1 MYKHVSHNMT
11 KLQSLWKK
19 PTETFQSIL
28 SEKINWFKVFLFFSS
43 NGTIFIYYLA
53 KSKGAIDIESI
64 EATIGSILGMIF
76 LGIIYGLISN
86 FSVGFFIK
94 LTGKI
99 FGGKND
105 LKKIYN
111 ALSWSYLP
119 STFSV
124 YLIIVNILIAR
135 VLTTEIESIV
145 AIILA
150 LLVGIFSLVQ
160 AVLGIWQLILIY
172 KGLKVAQELNNWK
185 TILNYITG
193 AGIFGII
200 YYYLI
205 FPHL

>member
-1 MYKHVSHNMT
+1 MT
-11 KLQSLWKK
+11 KLKSFWKK
-19 PTETFQSIL
+19 PTETFELII
-28 SEKINWFKVFLFFSS
+28 SEKISWLKVFLFFSS
-43 NGTIFIYYLA
+43 NGFIFIYYLM
-53 KSKGAIDIESI
+53 KTKGLIEIESFKT
-64 EATIGSILGMIF
+64 TIVSILVMLF
-76 LGIIYGLISN
+76 MGIIYGLISN

-94 LTGKI
+94 LTGKF

-105 LKKIYN
+105 LKRIYKV
-111 ALSWSYLP
+111 LSWSYLP

-124 YLIIVNILIAR
+124 YLIIANILMAR
-135 VLTTEIESIV
+135 ILTTEIENSV
-145 AIILA
+145 VIILS
-150 LLVGIFSLVQ
+150 LIVGIFTLVQ

-172 KGLKVAQELNNWK
+172 KGLKVAQELNNLK

>member
-1 MYKHVSHNMT
+1 MT
-11 KLQSLWKK
+11 KLKSLWKK
-19 PTETFQSIL
+19 PTETFELIL
-28 SEKINWFKVFLFFSS
+28 SEKISWFKVFLFFSS
-43 NGTIFIYYLA
+43 NGIVFSYYLM
-53 KSKGAIDIESI
+53 KSKGLIKIESFKENI
-64 EATIGSILGMIF
+64 ISIIMMLIF
-76 LGIIYGLISN
+76 GIIYGVISN

-94 LTGKI
+94 QTGKI

-105 LKKIYN
+105 LKRIYN
-111 ALSWSYLP
+111 VLSWSYLP

-124 YLIIVNILIAR
+124 YFIIVNILIAR

-150 LLVGIFSLVQ
+150 LLVGIFSLAQ
-160 AVLGIWQLILIY
+160 AILGIWQLILIF
-172 KGLKVAQELNNWK
+172 KGLKIAQELNSLK

>member
-1 MYKHVSHNMT
+1 MT
-11 KLQSLWKK
+11 KLKSLWKK
-19 PTETFQSIL
+19 PTETFELIL
-28 SEKINWFKVFLFFSS
+28 SEKISWFKVFLFFSS

-53 KSKGAIDIESI
+53 KSKGEIDIESF
-64 EATIGSILGMIF
+64 ESTIGSILAMIF

-86 FSVGFFIK
+86 FSVGIFIK

-105 LKKIYN
+105 LKRIYN
-111 ALSWSYLP
+111 VLSWSYFP

-124 YLIIVNILIAR
+124 YLIIVNILMAR
-135 VLTTEIESIV
+135 ILITEIANSV
-145 AIILA
+145 VIILS
-150 LLVGIFSLVQ
+150 LLVGIFTLVQ

-172 KGLKVAQELNNWK
+172 KGLKVAQELNSLK
-185 TILNYITG
+185 TILNYISG

>member
-1 MYKHVSHNMT
+1 MT
-11 KLQSLWKK
+11 KLKSLWKK
-19 PTETFQSIL
+19 PTEAFESIL

-64 EATIGSILGMIF
+64 EGTIGSILGMIF
-76 LGIIYGLISN
+76 LGIVYGLISN

-105 LKKIYN
+105 LKKIYH
-111 ALSWSYLP
+111 ALSWSYSP

-172 KGLKVAQELNNWK
+172 KGLKVAQELNSWK

>member
-1 MYKHVSHNMT
+1 MM
-11 KLQSLWKK
+11 KLKSLWKK
-19 PTETFQSIL
+19 PTESFELIL
-28 SEKINWFKVFLFFSS
+28 SEKISWFKVFLFFSS

-53 KSKGAIDIESI
+53 KSKGAIDIESF
-64 EATIGSILGMIF
+64 ESTIGSILGMIF

-99 FGGKND
+99 FDGKND

-111 ALSWSYLP
+111 VLSWSYLP

-135 VLTTEIESIV
+135 ILTTEIESTFAV
-145 AIILA
+145 ILA
-150 LLVGIFSLVQ
+150 LLVGIFSLAQ

-172 KGLKVAQELNNWK
+172 KGLKVAQELNSLK

-200 YYYLI
+200 YYYFI

>member
-1 MYKHVSHNMT
+1 MNR
-11 KLQSLWKK
+11 LQAFWKK
-19 PTETFQSIL
+19 PTETFELIQT
-28 SEKINWFKVFLFFSS
+28 EKISWFKVFIFFSS
-43 NGTIFIYYLA
+43 NGFVFSYYLL
-53 KSKGAIDIESI
+53 KSKGQIRIETFK
-64 EATIGSILGMIF
+64 ETIVSILVMLF
-76 LGIIYGLISN
+76 FGIIYGLISN

-105 LKKIYN
+105 LKRIYN
-111 ALSWSYLP
+111 TLSWSYLP
-119 STFSV
+119 ITISV

-135 VLTTEIESIV
+135 VLTTEIESAF

-150 LLVGIFSLVQ
+150 LLVGIFSLLQ
-160 AVLGIWQLILIY
+160 AALGIWQLILIY
-172 KGLKVAQELNNWK
+172 KGLKVAQELNSWK

-205 FPHL
+205 FPYL

>member
-1 MYKHVSHNMT
+1 MT
-11 KLQSLWKK
+11 KLKSLWKK
-19 PTETFQSIL
+19 PTKTFELIL
-28 SEKINWFKVFLFFSS
+28 SEKISWFKVFLFFSS
-43 NGTIFIYYLA
+43 NGIVFSYYLM
-53 KSKGAIDIESI
+53 KSKGLIKIESFK
-64 EATIGSILGMIF
+64 ETIISIIMMLIF
-76 LGIIYGLISN
+76 GIIYGVISN
-86 FSVGFFIK
+86 FSIGFFIK
-94 LTGKI
+94 QTGKI

-111 ALSWSYLP
+111 VLSWSYLP

-124 YLIIVNILIAR
+124 YFIIVNILMAR

-150 LLVGIFSLVQ
+150 LLVGIFSLAQ
-160 AVLGIWQLILIY
+160 AILGIWQLILIF
-172 KGLKVAQELNNWK
+172 KGLKVAQELNSLK

>member
-1 MYKHVSHNMT
+1 MT
-11 KLQSLWKK
+11 KLKSLWKK
-19 PTETFQSIL
+19 PTETFELIL
-28 SEKINWFKVFLFFSS
+28 SEKISWFKVFLFFSS

-53 KSKGAIDIESI
+53 KSKGAIDIESF
-64 EATIGSILGMIF
+64 ESTIGSILGMLF

-99 FGGKND
+99 FGGKNN

-111 ALSWSYLP
+111 VLSWSYLP

-150 LLVGIFSLVQ
+150 LLVGIFSLAQ

-172 KGLKVAQELNNWK
+172 KGLKVAQELNSLK

>member
-1 MYKHVSHNMT
+1 MT
-11 KLQSLWKK
+11 KLKSLWKK
-19 PTETFQSIL
+19 PTETFDLIL
-28 SEKINWFKVFLFFSS
+28 SEKISWFKVFLFFSS

-53 KSKGAIDIESI
+53 KSKGAIDIESF
-64 EATIGSILGMIF
+64 ESTIGSILGMIF

-86 FSVGFFIK
+86 FSVGIFIK

-105 LKKIYN
+105 LKRIYN
-111 ALSWSYLP
+111 VLSWSYLP
-119 STFSV
+119 STFTV

-150 LLVGIFSLVQ
+150 LLVGIFSLAQ

-172 KGLKVAQELNNWK
+172 KGLKVAQELNSLK
-185 TILNYITG
+185 TILNYISG

-205 FPHL
+205 FTHL

>member
-1 MYKHVSHNMT
+1 MT
-11 KLQSLWKK
+11 KLKSLWKK
-19 PTETFQSIL
+19 PTKTFELIL
-28 SEKINWFKVFLFFSS
+28 SEKISWFKVFLFFSS
-43 NGTIFIYYLA
+43 NGIVFSYYLM
-53 KSKGAIDIESI
+53 KSKGLIKIESFK
-64 EATIGSILGMIF
+64 ETTISIIMMLIF
-76 LGIIYGLISN
+76 GIIYGVISN

-94 LTGKI
+94 QTGKI

-111 ALSWSYLP
+111 VLSWSYLP

-124 YLIIVNILIAR
+124 YFIIVNILMAR

-150 LLVGIFSLVQ
+150 LLVGIFSLAQ
-160 AVLGIWQLILIY
+160 AILGIWQLILIF
-172 KGLKVAQELNNWK
+172 KGLKVAQELNSLK

>member
-1 MYKHVSHNMT
+1 MS
-11 KLQSLWKK
+11 KLKSLWKK
-19 PTETFQSIL
+19 PTETFESIL
-28 SEKINWFKVFLFFSS
+28 SEKINWFKVLLLFSC
-43 NGTIFIYYLA
+43 NGFIFIYYLS
-53 KSKGAIDIESI
+53 KSKGIIDIESI
-64 EATIGSILGMIF
+64 ETTIGSILAMIF

-111 ALSWSYLP
+111 TLSWSYLP

-124 YLIIVNILIAR
+124 YLIIVNILIAKI
-135 VLTTEIESIV
+135 LTTEIETTV
-145 AIILA
+145 AIILS
-150 LLVGIFSLVQ
+150 LLVGIFSLTQ
-160 AVLGIWQLILIY
+160 AALGIWQLILLY
-172 KGLKVAQELNNWK
+172 KGLKVAQELNSWK
-185 TILNYITG
+185 IILNYITG

>member
-1 MYKHVSHNMT
+1 MT
-11 KLQSLWKK
+11 KLKSLWKK
-19 PTETFQSIL
+19 PTKTFELIL
-28 SEKINWFKVFLFFSS
+28 SEKISWFKVFLFFSS
-43 NGTIFIYYLA
+43 NGIVFSYYLM
-53 KSKGAIDIESI
+53 KSKGLIKIESFK
-64 EATIGSILGMIF
+64 ETIISIIMMLIF
-76 LGIIYGLISN
+76 GIIYGVISN

-94 LTGKI
+94 QTGKI

-111 ALSWSYLP
+111 VLSWSYLP

-124 YLIIVNILIAR
+124 YFIIVNILMAR

-150 LLVGIFSLVQ
+150 LLVGIFSLAQ
-160 AVLGIWQLILIY
+160 AILGIWQLILIF
-172 KGLKVAQELNNWK
+172 KGLKVAQELNSLK

>member
-1 MYKHVSHNMT
+1 MT

-86 FSVGFFIK
+86 FSGGFFIK

>member
-1 MYKHVSHNMT
+1 MT
-11 KLQSLWKK
+11 KLKSLWKK
-19 PTETFQSIL
+19 PTETFELIQ
-28 SEKINWFKVFLFFSS
+28 SEKINWFKVSLFFSS
-43 NGTIFIYYLA
+43 NGFIFIYYLM
-53 KSKGAIDIESI
+53 KSKGLIEIDSFEH
-64 EATIGSILGMIF
+64 TIASILVMLV
-76 LGIIYGLISN
+76 LGIVYGLLSN

-111 ALSWSYLP
+111 VLSWSYLP

-124 YLIIVNILIAR
+124 YLIIVNVLMAR
-135 VLTTEIESIV
+135 ILTTEIEPTI

-150 LLVGIFSLVQ
+150 LLVGIFSLMQ
-160 AVLGIWQLILIY
+160 AVLGIWQLVLIY
-172 KGLKVAQELNNWK
+172 KGLKVAQELNSWK
-185 TILNYITG
+185 TILNYISG